1 MDTIAIALFGALI
14 GLIVVLK
21 VIRFNPAR
29 CRHCNAMAWTYQRRL
44 VPGPDESIP
53 LGIDRQDGYGYDCRK
68 CGGRFRVIFDELNA
82 RSITLPD

>member
-1 MDTIAIALFGALI
+1 MSILVIALFGALMA
-14 GLIVVLK
+14 LVVILK
-21 VIRFNPAR
+21 VIRFNPAQ
-29 CRHCNAMAWTYQRRL
+29 CRHCNATAWTYQRRL
-44 VPGPDESIP
+44 VPSSDDSIP